1 MNTLPAKPG
10 SGPANV
16 ERERPRHRG
25 ISRKLSAGLDALVH
39 GARTITDAAESAGMR
54 REALS
59 LALRKPHVQEELDR
73 RVRDA
78 MKRRGVKALANIEF
92 LGDMAKSEYVRLE
105 ASKDLANRAGY
116 IPPKEQPSSDGVLIV
131 NIDLGDGRGPFV
143 LHDGPQD
150 GSGNHGPRL
159 EGRVSP

>member
-1 MNTLPAKPG
+1 M
-10 SGPANV
+10 
-16 ERERPRHRG
+16 
-25 ISRKLSAGLDALVH
+25 SAGLDALVH

-59 LALRKPHVQEELDR
+59 LALRKPHAQEELDR
-73 RVRDA
+73 RLRDA

-116 IPPKEQPSSDGVLIV
+116 IPPKEQPSSDNTLVV
-131 NIDLGDGRGPFV
+131 NIKLGDGAPPIV
-143 LHDGPQD
+143 LHGEAQGAA
-150 GSGNHGPRL
+150 GSPGHRP